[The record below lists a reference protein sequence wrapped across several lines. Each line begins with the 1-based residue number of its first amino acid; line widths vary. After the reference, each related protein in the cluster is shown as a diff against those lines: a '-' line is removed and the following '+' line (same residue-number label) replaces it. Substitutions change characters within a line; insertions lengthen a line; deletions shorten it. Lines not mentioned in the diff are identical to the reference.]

1 MKNTLRYTVIDF
13 AVCGWVKWF
22 SDNRSRRNEIC
33 LKNRTHWCRQ
43 RDIIELWDDSGR
55 RGRDHKLFKKKRFRL
70 DVRKFAFSNR
80 VINYWSSSSSQCV
93 NCCTVNTFKTS
104 FSWIGT
110 LLWGCSTPLPWRSGD
125 CRAHFSKF
133 LLLGRHFFSFLP
145 SLPSL

>member
-55 RGRDHKLFKKKRFRL
+55 RGRDQKLFKKRFRL
-70 DVRKFAFSNR
+70 HVRKFAFSNR
-80 VINYWSSSSSQCV
+80 VVNDWNSLSSQCV
-93 NCCTVNTFKTS
+93 NCCTVNSFFQLKWNRKLLNYISCVLFEIAKRCMAFKHV
-104 FSWIGT
+104 
-110 LLWGCSTPLPWRSGD
+110 L
-125 CRAHFSKF
+125 AHASCVLIIIINNK
-133 LLLGRHFFSFLP
+133 
-145 SLPSL
+145 